1 MDSPQICNFVL
12 INKHVMEEANLV
24 KDLALILISAGV
36 FTIISKAL
44 KQPLILGYIVAGF
57 LVGPH
62 MGLFPTVTSTAE
74 VKEWSDI
81 GIIFLLFALGL
92 EFSFKKLLKV
102 GSSALITAMT
112 QCVGMFILGFLVG
125 EAIGWSNMESI
136 FLGGM
141 LSMSSTTIIIKAYDD
156 LGYKERPFAPLVFG
170 ALVFEDL
177 IAVVLMVLL
186 STMAVSNKFAGGE
199 MLMGLGKLVFF
210 LILWF
215 LVGIYMIPTI
225 LKKAHKYLNDE
236 ILLLVSLGLCFVMV
250 SLASLAG
257 FSEAL
262 GAFVMGSILA
272 ETLESEHIMHLT
284 KGIKDLFGAI
294 FFVSVGMMVDPHI
307 IATNWG
313 TILVLTI
320 TVMVGILFFSTSG
333 AVLAGQGLDNAVHAG
348 FSLAQLGEFSFII
361 AGLGVSLG
369 VMRDFIY
376 PVIITV
382 SVITTF
388 TTPYMI
394 KAGTPAYEYLIKKL
408 PEQFVLKINSFS
420 SQERHN
426 SAAAQNEWKRLI
438 KELALRV
445 LLYGVIL
452 IAIDLGSHI
461 FLDKYIISRLDGL
474 TPFVRNLI
482 SVVVTLVVMSPFL
495 VGIAISGNDINRSSI
510 KLIKA
515 KQANI
520 WPVISL
526 ALLRILIAMGF
537 VLSVIATH
545 FHLAFWTFLLILA
558 SGVAFFFIGRRS
570 ISKFTIVED
579 RFMANLN
586 EKEQQQRR
594 MAPVTSKVSDKMSR
608 YNVKTDML
616 TISPDSLYAG
626 KQLRDLP
633 FRHKSGV
640 NIVKIVRGSRTIMIP
655 TGTEM
660 VFPYDKLLAVGTK
673 EQLAEFR
680 KDMNENVYVQE
691 PDAET
696 LAPREF
702 QLDSITLKEDSWL
715 TGKTLLETD
724 MRSYGCMVISVVS
737 DGQVTTNPK
746 PDYRFKAG
754 DTVWLAGEKSACEWW
769 D

>member
-1 MDSPQICNFVL
+1 
-12 INKHVMEEANLV
+12 MEEANLV

-44 KQPLILGYIVAGF
+44 KQPLILGYIIAGF

-92 EFSFKKLLKV
+92 EFSFKKLIKV

-112 QCVGMFILGFLVG
+112 QCVGMFIIGFVVG
-125 EAIGWSNMESI
+125 EALGWSNMESI

-156 LGYKERPFAPLVFG
+156 LGYMDRPFAPLVFG

-215 LVGIYMIPTI
+215 LVGIYLIPTL
-225 LKKAHKYLNDE
+225 LKRAHKYLNDE
-236 ILLLVSLGLCFVMV
+236 ILLLVSIGLCFVMV
-250 SLASLAG
+250 TLASLAG
-257 FSEAL
+257 FSAAL

-272 ETLESEHIMHLT
+272 ETLESEHITHLV

-294 FFVSVGMMVDPHI
+294 FFVSVGMMVDPQV
-307 IATNWG
+307 IAEHWG
-313 TILVLTI
+313 TILVLTV
-320 TVMVGILFFSTSG
+320 TVMIGILFFSTSG

-369 VMRDFIY
+369 VMCDFIY

-394 KAGTPAYEYLIKKL
+394 KAGTPAYKYLLQKL
-408 PEQFVLKINSFS
+408 PEQFLIKINSFS
-420 SQERHN
+420 GERDN
-426 SAAAQNEWKRLI
+426 SVAAQNEWKKLL
-438 KELALRV
+438 KELALRM
-445 LLYGVIL
+445 LLYGVVL
-452 IAIDLGSHI
+452 IALNLGSHM
-461 FLDKYIISRLDGL
+461 FLDKFLNSRLDSL

-482 SVVVTLVVMSPFL
+482 SVVATLVVMSPFL
-495 VGIAISGNDINRSSI
+495 VGFALSGEQINRSSI
-510 KLIKA
+510 KLIKT
-515 KQANI
+515 KRSNV

-526 ALLRILIAMGF
+526 ALLRILISMGF
-537 VLSVIATH
+537 VISVIVSH
-545 FHLAFWTFLLILA
+545 FNLAFWTILLIFI

-586 EKEQQQRR
+586 EKERQQRK
-594 MAPVTSKVSDKMSR
+594 MAPVTSSVTDKMAR
-608 YNVKTDML
+608 YNVKTDMI
-616 TISPDSLYAG
+616 TISADSLYAG
-626 KQLRDLP
+626 KCLSELP

-655 TGTEM
+655 TGNEV

-673 EQLAEFR
+673 EQIAEFR
-680 KDMNENVYVQE
+680 KDMAENVYVADAQT
-691 PDAET
+691 AET

-702 QLDSITLKEDSWL
+702 QLESVTLKENSWL
-715 TGKTLLETD
+715 TGKTLRETD

-737 DGQVTTNPK
+737 EGQVTTNPK

>member
-1 MDSPQICNFVL
+1 
-12 INKHVMEEANLV
+12 MEEANLV

-92 EFSFKKLLKV
+92 EFSFKKLIKV
-102 GSSALITAMT
+102 GSSALITAIT

-156 LGYKERPFAPLVFG
+156 LGYKDRPFAPLVFG

-199 MLMGLGKLVFF
+199 MLMGLAKLVFF

-250 SLASLAG
+250 SLASVAG

-294 FFVSVGMMVDPHI
+294 FFVSVGMMVDPHV
-307 IATNWG
+307 IAEHWG

-320 TVMVGILFFSTSG
+320 TVMAGILFFSTSG

-394 KAGTPAYEYLIKKL
+394 KAGTPAYQYLIRKL
-408 PEQFVLKINSFS
+408 PEQFVARINSFS
-420 SQERHN
+420 SLERN
-426 SAAAQNEWKRLI
+426 NTAAAQNEWKRLI
-438 KELALRV
+438 KEVSLRV

-452 IAIDLGSHI
+452 IAIDLGSHL
-461 FLDKYIISRLDGL
+461 FLDKIIISRLDGF

-482 SVVVTLVVMSPFL
+482 SVVITLVVMSPFL
-495 VGIAISGNDINRSSI
+495 VGIAISGDEINRSSI

-515 KQANI
+515 RQANV

-545 FHLAFWTFLLILA
+545 FNLAFWTFLLILI

-594 MAPVTSKVSDKMSR
+594 MAPVTSSVSDKMSR
-608 YNVKTDML
+608 YNVKTDMI
-616 TISPDSLYAG
+616 TISADSLYAG
-626 KQLRDLP
+626 KMLKDLP

-640 NIVKIVRGSRTIMIP
+640 NIVKIIRGSRSIMIP
-655 TGTEM
+655 KGDEV
-660 VFPYDKLLAVGTK
+660 VFPFDKLLAVGTK

-680 KDMNENVYVQE
+680 KDMAENVYVPE
-691 PDAET
+691 EADAET
-696 LAPREF
+696 LAPRQFE
-702 QLDSITLKEDSWL
+702 LESITLKEDSWL
-715 TGKTLLETD
+715 TGKTLRETD

-746 PDYRFKAG
+746 PDYRFKEG
-754 DTVWLAGEKSACEWW
+754 DIVWLAGEKSACDWW
-769 D
+769 A

>member
-1 MDSPQICNFVL
+1 
-12 INKHVMEEANLV
+12 MEEANLV

-156 LGYKERPFAPLVFG
+156 LGYKDRPFAPLVFG

-199 MLMGLGKLVFF
+199 MLMGLAKLVFF

-215 LVGIYMIPTI
+215 LIGIYMIPTI

-272 ETLESEHIMHLT
+272 ETLESEHIMDLT

-294 FFVSVGMMVDPHI
+294 FFVSVGMMVDPHV
-307 IATNWG
+307 IAEHWG

-320 TVMVGILFFSTSG
+320 TVMLGILFCSTSG

-394 KAGTPAYEYLIKKL
+394 KAGTPAYEYLLKKL
-408 PEQFVLKINSFS
+408 PEQFVAKINSFS
-420 SQERHN
+420 SQERN
-426 SAAAQNEWKRLI
+426 NTAAAQNEWKRLI
-438 KELALRV
+438 KQLALRV

-452 IAIDLGSHI
+452 IAIDLGSHL
-461 FLDKYIISRLDGL
+461 FLDKVIISRLDGL
-474 TPFVRNLI
+474 SPFVRNLI
-482 SVVVTLVVMSPFL
+482 SVIVTLVVMSPFL
-495 VGIAISGNDINRSSI
+495 VGIAISGDEINRSSI

-515 KQANI
+515 RQANV

-545 FHLAFWTFLLILA
+545 FNLAFWTFFLILI

-680 KDMNENVYVQE
+680 KDMNENVFVQE
-691 PDAET
+691 PAADA

-737 DGQVTTNPK
+737 DGQITTNPK
-746 PDYRFKAG
+746 PDYRFRAG
-754 DTVWLAGEKSACEWW
+754 DIVWLAGEKSACEWW

>member
-1 MDSPQICNFVL
+1 MS
-12 INKHVMEEANLV
+12 EEANLL

-44 KQPLILGYIVAGF
+44 KQPLILGYILAGF

-74 VKEWSDI
+74 VSEWSEI

-112 QCVGMFILGFLVG
+112 QCVGMFILGFMVG

-156 LGYKERPFAPLVFG
+156 LGLKEKPFAPLVFG

-186 STMAVSNKFAGGE
+186 STLAVSNKFAGGE
-199 MLMGLGKLVFF
+199 MLMGLIKLVFF

-215 LVGIYMIPTI
+215 LVGIYLIPTL
-225 LKKAHKYLNDE
+225 LKRAQKYLNDE
-236 ILLLVSLGLCFVMV
+236 ILLLVSIGLCFVMV
-250 SLASLAG
+250 TLATLAG
-257 FSEAL
+257 FSAAL

-272 ETLESEHIMHLT
+272 ETLESEHIMQLV
-284 KGIKDLFGAI
+284 KGIKDMFGAI
-294 FFVSVGMMVDPHI
+294 FFVSVGMMVDPNV
-307 IATNWG
+307 IAEYWG

-394 KAGTPAYEYLIKKL
+394 KAGTPAFHFLLKKL
-408 PEQFVLKINSFS
+408 PSQFVEKINSFS
-420 SQERHN
+420 AQDRDN
-426 SAAAQNEWKRLI
+426 TAAEQNEWKRLI
-438 KELALRV
+438 KELALRM
-445 LLYGVIL
+445 LLYGVVL
-452 IAIDLGSHI
+452 IALNLGSHL
-461 FLDKYIISRLDGL
+461 FLDKFLNSRLDSL
-474 TPFVRNLI
+474 SPFVRNII
-482 SVVVTLVVMSPFL
+482 SVVVTIVLMSPFL
-495 VGIAISGNDINRSSI
+495 VGFALSGEQISKSSI
-510 KLIKA
+510 KLIKE
-515 KQANI
+515 KRSNL

-537 VLSVIATH
+537 VISVIASH
-545 FHLAFWTFLLILA
+545 FNLAFWTILLIFI

-586 EKEQQQRR
+586 EKEQHQRR
-594 MAPVTSKVSDKMSR
+594 LAPVTSSVTDKMSR

-626 KQLRDLP
+626 KPLKELP

-655 TGTEM
+655 TGSEM

-680 KDMNENVYVQE
+680 KDMAEDVYVPE
-691 PDAET
+691 KTAADA

-702 QLDSITLKEDSWL
+702 QLESITLKDDSWL
-715 TGKTLLETD
+715 TGKTLREAD

-737 DGQVTTNPK
+737 DGQITTNPT
-746 PDYRFKAG
+746 PDYRFKSG
-754 DTVWLAGEKSACEWW
+754 DLVWLAGEKSACEWW

>member
-1 MDSPQICNFVL
+1 
-12 INKHVMEEANLV
+12 MEEANLV

-62 MGLFPTVTSTAE
+62 MGLFPTVTSTVQ

-92 EFSFKKLLKV
+92 EFSFKKLIKV

-112 QCVGMFILGFLVG
+112 QCLGMFILGFLVG

-156 LGYKERPFAPLVFG
+156 LGYKDRPFAPLVFG

-199 MLMGLGKLVFF
+199 MLMGLAKLVFF

-236 ILLLVSLGLCFVMV
+236 ILLLVSLGLCFAMV

-294 FFVSVGMMVDPHI
+294 FFVSVGMMVDPHV
-307 IATNWG
+307 IAEHWG

-320 TVMVGILFFSTSG
+320 TVMAGILFFSTSG

-394 KAGTPAYEYLIKKL
+394 KAGTPAYQYLIRKL
-408 PEQFVLKINSFS
+408 PEQFVARINSFS
-420 SQERHN
+420 SLERN
-426 SAAAQNEWKRLI
+426 NTAAAQNEWKRLI
-438 KELALRV
+438 KEVSLRV

-452 IAIDLGSHI
+452 IAIDLGSHL
-461 FLDKYIISRLDGL
+461 FLDKVIISRLDGF

-482 SVVVTLVVMSPFL
+482 SVVITLVVMSPFL
-495 VGIAISGNDINRSSI
+495 VGIAISGDEINRSSI

-515 KQANI
+515 RQANV

-545 FHLAFWTFLLILA
+545 FNLAFWTFLLILI

-594 MAPVTSKVSDKMSR
+594 MAPVTSSVSDKMSR
-608 YNVKTDML
+608 YNVKTDMI
-616 TISPDSLYAG
+616 TISADSLYAG
-626 KQLRDLP
+626 KMLKDLP

-640 NIVKIVRGSRTIMIP
+640 NIVKIIRGSRSIMIP
-655 TGTEM
+655 KGDEV
-660 VFPYDKLLAVGTK
+660 VFPFDKLLAVGTK

-680 KDMNENVYVQE
+680 KDMADNVYVPAE
-691 PDAET
+691 ADADT
-696 LAPREF
+696 LAPRQFE
-702 QLDSITLKEDSWL
+702 LESITLKEDSWL
-715 TGKTLLETD
+715 TGKTLRETD

-746 PDYRFKAG
+746 PDYRFKEG
-754 DTVWLAGEKSACEWW
+754 DVVWLAGEKSACEWW
-769 D
+769 A

>member
-1 MDSPQICNFVL
+1 MQINYL
-12 INKHVMEEANLV
+12 KMTEEANLV

-156 LGYKERPFAPLVFG
+156 LGYKDRPFAPLVFG

-215 LVGIYMIPTI
+215 LVGIYMIPTL

-284 KGIKDLFGAI
+284 QGIKDLFGAI
-294 FFVSVGMMVDPHI
+294 FFVSVGMMVDPHV
-307 IATNWG
+307 IAEHWG

-320 TVMVGILFFSTSG
+320 TVMLGILFCSTSG

-394 KAGTPAYEYLIKKL
+394 KAGTPAYQFLLKKL
-408 PEQFVLKINSFS
+408 PEQFVTRINSFS
-420 SQERHN
+420 SQERN
-426 SAAAQNEWKRLI
+426 NTAAAQNEWKRLI
-438 KELALRV
+438 KQLALRV

-452 IAIDLGSHI
+452 IAIDLGSHL
-461 FLDKYIISRLDGL
+461 FLDKYIINRLESVA
-474 TPFVRNLI
+474 PFVRNLI
-482 SVVVTLVVMSPFL
+482 SVVITLVVMSPFL
-495 VGIAISGNDINRSSI
+495 VGIAISGNEINRSSI

-515 KQANI
+515 RQANV

-545 FHLAFWTFLLILA
+545 FHLAFWTFLLILV

-594 MAPVTSKVSDKMSR
+594 MAPVTSKVSDKMAR
-608 YNVKTDML
+608 YNVKTDMI

-626 KQLRDLP
+626 KPLRELP
-633 FRHKSGV
+633 FRHKTGV

-655 TGTEM
+655 TGDE
-660 VFPYDKLLAVGTK
+660 VIFPFDKLLAVGTK
-673 EQLAEFR
+673 DQLTEFR
-680 KDMNENVYVQE
+680 KDMTENIFV
-691 PDAET
+691 PDDSAAET

-715 TGKTLLETD
+715 TGKTLVETD
-724 MRSYGCMVISVVS
+724 MRSCGCMVISVVS

-754 DTVWLAGEKSACEWW
+754 DIVWLAGEKSACEWW

>member
-1 MDSPQICNFVL
+1 MT
-12 INKHVMEEANLV
+12 EEANLV
-24 KDLALILISAGV
+24 KDLALILISAGI

-62 MGLFPTVTSTAE
+62 MGLFPTVTSTTT
-74 VKEWSDI
+74 VDQWSEI

-112 QCVGMFILGFLVG
+112 QCLGMFILGFLVG

-156 LGYKERPFAPLVFG
+156 LGMKERPFAPLVFG

-199 MLMGLGKLVFF
+199 MLMGLAKLVFF

-236 ILLLVSLGLCFVMV
+236 ILLVVSIGLCFVMV
-250 SLASLAG
+250 TLASLAG
-257 FSEAL
+257 FSAAL

-272 ETLESEHIMHLT
+272 ETLESEHIMNLV

-294 FFVSVGMMVDPHI
+294 FFVSVGMMVDPQVI
-307 IATNWG
+307 VLNWG

-369 VMRDFIY
+369 VMRGFIY

-394 KAGTPAYEYLIKKL
+394 KAGTPAYHWLMKKL
-408 PEQFVLKINSFS
+408 PPRFLERINSFAG
-420 SQERHN
+420 QEREN
-426 SAAAQNEWKRLI
+426 SAAAQNEWKHLI
-438 KELALRV
+438 RELSLRV

-452 IAIDLGSHI
+452 VAINMGEHL
-461 FLDKYIISRLDGL
+461 FLDKLLNERFDAF
-474 TPFVRNLI
+474 TPFARNII
-482 SVVVTLVVMSPFL
+482 SVVVTIIVMSPFL
-495 VGIAISGNDINRSSI
+495 VGIAVSGNDINRSSL
-510 KLIKA
+510 KLIRA
-515 KQANI
+515 KQSNI

-537 VLSVIATH
+537 VVSVIASH
-545 FHLAFWTFLLILA
+545 FNLAFWTILLILV
-558 SGVAFFFIGRRS
+558 SGVVFVSIGRRS
-570 ISKFTIVED
+570 ISKFTVVED

-586 EKEQQQRR
+586 EKEQRQRR
-594 MAPVTSKVSDKMSR
+594 MTPVTSSVSDKMSR
-608 YNVKTDML
+608 YNVKTDMI
-616 TISPDSLYAG
+616 TISADSLYAG
-626 KQLRDLP
+626 KKLRELP

-640 NIVKIVRGSRTIMIP
+640 NIVKILRGSRSIMIP
-655 TGTEM
+655 AGDEV
-660 VFPYDKLLAVGTK
+660 VFPFDKLLAVGTRD
-673 EQLAEFR
+673 QLQEFR
-680 KDMNENVYVQE
+680 KDMAENIFVPEQS
-691 PDAET
+691 DA

-702 QLDSITLKEDSWL
+702 ELESITLKDDSWL

-737 DGQVTTNPK
+737 EGQVTTNPR
-746 PDYRFKAG
+746 PDYRFKSG

>member
-1 MDSPQICNFVL
+1 
-12 INKHVMEEANLV
+12 MEEANLV

-62 MGLFPTVTSTAE
+62 MGLFPTVSSTAE

-156 LGYKERPFAPLVFG
+156 LGYKDRPFAPLVFG

-294 FFVSVGMMVDPHI
+294 FFVSVGMMVDPHV
-307 IATNWG
+307 IAEHWG
-313 TILVLTI
+313 TILLLTI
-320 TVMVGILFFSTSG
+320 TVMLGILFCSTSG

-394 KAGTPAYEYLIKKL
+394 KAGTPAYQFLLKKL
-408 PEQFVLKINSFS
+408 PEQFVAKINSFS
-420 SQERHN
+420 SQERNN

-438 KELALRV
+438 KQLSLRV

-452 IAIDLGSHI
+452 IAIDLGSHL
-461 FLDKYIISRLDGL
+461 FLDNYIINRLDSF

-482 SVVVTLVVMSPFL
+482 SVVITLAVMSPFL
-495 VGIAISGNDINRSSI
+495 VGMAISGDEINRSSI

-515 KQANI
+515 RQSNV

-537 VLSVIATH
+537 VVSVIATH
-545 FHLAFWTFLLILA
+545 FDLAFWTILLIIV

-594 MAPVTSKVSDKMSR
+594 MAPVTSKVSDKMAR
-608 YNVKTDML
+608 YNVKTDMI
-616 TISPDSLYAG
+616 TISADSLYAG
-626 KQLRDLP
+626 KMLRDLP

-655 TGTEM
+655 TGTEV

-680 KDMNENVYVQE
+680 KDMNENIYVQE
-691 PDAET
+691 PAADA

-754 DTVWLAGEKSACEWW
+754 DIVWLAGEKSACEWW

>member
-1 MDSPQICNFVL
+1 MS
-12 INKHVMEEANLV
+12 EEANLL

-44 KQPLILGYIVAGF
+44 KQPLILGYILAGF

-74 VKEWSDI
+74 VSEWSEI

-112 QCVGMFILGFLVG
+112 QCVGMFILGFMVG

-156 LGYKERPFAPLVFG
+156 LGLKERPFAPLVFG

-186 STMAVSNKFAGGE
+186 STLAVSNKFAGGE
-199 MLMGLGKLVFF
+199 MFMGLVKLVFF

-215 LVGIYMIPTI
+215 LVGIYLIPTL
-225 LKKAHKYLNDE
+225 LKKAQKYLNDE
-236 ILLLVSLGLCFVMV
+236 ILLLVSIGLCFVMV
-250 SLASLAG
+250 TLATLAG
-257 FSEAL
+257 FSAAL

-272 ETLESEHIMHLT
+272 ETLESEHIMHLV
-284 KGIKDLFGAI
+284 KGIKDMFGAI
-294 FFVSVGMMVDPHI
+294 FFVSVGMMVNPNV
-307 IATNWG
+307 IAEYWG

-394 KAGTPAYEYLIKKL
+394 KAGTPAYHFLLKKL
-408 PEQFVLKINSFS
+408 PSQFVEKINSFS
-420 SQERHN
+420 AQDRDN
-426 SAAAQNEWKRLI
+426 TAAEQNEWKRLL
-438 KELALRV
+438 KELALRM
-445 LLYGVIL
+445 LLYGVVL
-452 IAIDLGSHI
+452 IALNLGSHL
-461 FLDKYIISRLDGL
+461 FLDKFLNNRLDSL
-474 TPFVRNLI
+474 TPFVRNII
-482 SVVVTLVVMSPFL
+482 SVVVTIVLMSPFL
-495 VGIAISGNDINRSSI
+495 VGFALSGDQISKSSI
-510 KLIKA
+510 KLIKE
-515 KQANI
+515 KRSNL

-537 VLSVIATH
+537 VISVIASH
-545 FHLAFWTFLLILA
+545 FNLAFWTILLIFI
-558 SGVAFFFIGRRS
+558 SGVVFFFVGRRS

-586 EKEQQQRR
+586 EKEQHQRK
-594 MAPVTSKVSDKMSR
+594 MAPVTSSVSDKMSR

-626 KQLRDLP
+626 KPLMELP

-655 TGTEM
+655 TGSEM

-680 KDMNENVYVQE
+680 KDMAEEVYV
-691 PDAET
+691 PDKTAADV

-702 QLDSITLKEDSWL
+702 QLESITLKDDSWL
-715 TGKTLLETD
+715 TGKTLRETD

-737 DGQVTTNPK
+737 DGQVTTNPT
-746 PDYRFKAG
+746 PDYRFKSG
-754 DTVWLAGEKSACEWW
+754 DLVWLAGEKSACEWW

>member
-1 MDSPQICNFVL
+1 
-12 INKHVMEEANLV
+12 MEEANLV

-62 MGLFPTVTSTAE
+62 MGLFPTVTSTVQ

-92 EFSFKKLLKV
+92 EFSFKKLIKV
-102 GSSALITAMT
+102 GSSALITAIT
-112 QCVGMFILGFLVG
+112 QCLGMFILGFLVG

-156 LGYKERPFAPLVFG
+156 LGYKDRPFAPLVFG

-199 MLMGLGKLVFF
+199 MLMGLAKLVFF

-215 LVGIYMIPTI
+215 LIGIYMIPTI
-225 LKKAHKYLNDE
+225 LKKAHNYLNDE

-294 FFVSVGMMVDPHI
+294 FFVSVGMMVDPHV
-307 IATNWG
+307 IAEHWG

-320 TVMVGILFFSTSG
+320 TVMTGILFFSTSG
-333 AVLAGQGLDNAVHAG
+333 AVLAGQGLENAVHAG

-394 KAGTPAYEYLIKKL
+394 KAGTPAYLYLIKKL
-408 PEQFVLKINSFS
+408 PAQFVNRINAFS
-420 SQERHN
+420 TQERQN

-438 KELALRV
+438 KEVALRV
-445 LLYGVIL
+445 LLYSVIL
-452 IAIDLGSHI
+452 IAIDLGSHL
-461 FLDKYIISRLDGL
+461 FLDKYIISRLDSL
-474 TPFVRNLI
+474 TPIVRNLI
-482 SVVVTLVVMSPFL
+482 SVVVTLAVMSPFL
-495 VGIAISGNDINRSSI
+495 VGIAISGKDINSSSI

-515 KQANI
+515 KQSNV

-526 ALLRILIAMGF
+526 VLLRNLIAMGF
-537 VLSVIATH
+537 VVSVIASH
-545 FHLAFWTFLLILA
+545 FNLAFWTILLIIV
-558 SGVAFFFIGRRS
+558 SGVAFFLIGRRS
-570 ISKFTIVED
+570 ISKFTVVED

-594 MAPVTSKVSDKMSR
+594 MTPVTSSVSDKMSR
-608 YNVKTDML
+608 YNVKTDMI
-616 TISPDSLYAG
+616 TISADSLYAG
-626 KQLRDLP
+626 KMLKDLP

-640 NIVKIVRGSRTIMIP
+640 NIVKIIRGSRSIMIP
-655 TGTEM
+655 KGEEM
-660 VFPYDKLLAVGTK
+660 VFPFDKLIAVGTK
-673 EQLAEFR
+673 EQLSEFR
-680 KDMNENVYVQE
+680 KDMTENVYV
-691 PDAET
+691 PDEKDTDT
-696 LAPREF
+696 LAPRAF

-715 TGKTLLETD
+715 TGKTLRETD

-746 PDYRFKAG
+746 PDYRFKEG
-754 DTVWLAGEKSACEWW
+754 DIVWLAGEKSACEWW

>member
-1 MDSPQICNFVL
+1 
-12 INKHVMEEANLV
+12 MEEANLV

-62 MGLFPTVTSTAE
+62 MGLFPTVTSTVQ

-92 EFSFKKLLKV
+92 EFSFKKLIKV

-112 QCVGMFILGFLVG
+112 QCLGMFILGFLVG

-156 LGYKERPFAPLVFG
+156 LGYKDRPFAPLVFG

-199 MLMGLGKLVFF
+199 MLMGLAKLVFF

-215 LVGIYMIPTI
+215 LIGIYMIPTI
-225 LKKAHKYLNDE
+225 LKKAHNYLNDE

-294 FFVSVGMMVDPHI
+294 FFVSVGMMVDPHV
-307 IATNWG
+307 IAEHWG

-320 TVMVGILFFSTSG
+320 TVMTGILFFSTSG
-333 AVLAGQGLDNAVHAG
+333 AVLAGQGLENAVHAG

-394 KAGTPAYEYLIKKL
+394 KAGTPAYLYLIKKL
-408 PEQFVLKINSFS
+408 PAQFVNRINAFS
-420 SQERHN
+420 TQERQN

-438 KELALRV
+438 KEVALRV
-445 LLYGVIL
+445 LLYSVIL
-452 IAIDLGSHI
+452 IAIDLGSHL
-461 FLDKYIISRLDGL
+461 FLDKYIISRLDSL
-474 TPFVRNLI
+474 TPIVRNLI
-482 SVVVTLVVMSPFL
+482 SVVVTLAVMSPFL
-495 VGIAISGNDINRSSI
+495 VGIAISGKDINSSSI

-515 KQANI
+515 KQSNV

-526 ALLRILIAMGF
+526 VLLRNLIAMGF
-537 VLSVIATH
+537 VVSVIASH
-545 FHLAFWTFLLILA
+545 FNLAFWTILLIIV
-558 SGVAFFFIGRRS
+558 SGVAFFLIGRRS
-570 ISKFTIVED
+570 ISKFTVVED

-594 MAPVTSKVSDKMSR
+594 MTPVTSSVSDKMSR
-608 YNVKTDML
+608 YNVKTDMI
-616 TISPDSLYAG
+616 TISADSLYAG
-626 KQLRDLP
+626 KMLKDLP

-640 NIVKIVRGSRTIMIP
+640 NIVKIIRGSRSIMIP
-655 TGTEM
+655 KGEEM
-660 VFPYDKLLAVGTK
+660 VFPFDKLIAVGTK
-673 EQLAEFR
+673 EQLSEFR
-680 KDMNENVYVQE
+680 KDMTESVYV
-691 PDAET
+691 PDEKDTDT
-696 LAPREF
+696 LAPRAF

-715 TGKTLLETD
+715 TGKTLRETD

-746 PDYRFKAG
+746 PDYRFKEG
-754 DTVWLAGEKSACEWW
+754 DIVWLAGEKSACDWW
-769 D
+769 A

>member
-1 MDSPQICNFVL
+1 
-12 INKHVMEEANLV
+12 MEEANLV

-62 MGLFPTVTSTAE
+62 MGLFPTVSSTAE

-156 LGYKERPFAPLVFG
+156 LGYKDRPFAPLVFG

-199 MLMGLGKLVFF
+199 MLMGLAKLVFF

-294 FFVSVGMMVDPHI
+294 FFVSVGMMVDPQV
-307 IATNWG
+307 IAGNWG

-320 TVMVGILFFSTSG
+320 TVMLGILFCSTSG

-408 PEQFVLKINSFS
+408 PEDFVKKINSFS
-420 SQERHN
+420 SQERN
-426 SAAAQNEWKRLI
+426 NTAAAQNEWKRLI
-438 KELALRV
+438 KQLALRV

-452 IAIDLGSHI
+452 IAIDLGSHL
-461 FLDKYIISRLDGL
+461 FLDKLIINRLESL
-474 TPFVRNLI
+474 SPFVRNLL
-482 SVVVTLVVMSPFL
+482 SVVITLVVMSPFL
-495 VGIAISGNDINRSSI
+495 VGIAISGNEINRSSI

-545 FHLAFWTFLLILA
+545 FHLAFWTFLLILVA
-558 SGVAFFFIGRRS
+558 GVAFFFIGRRS

-594 MAPVTSKVSDKMSR
+594 MAPVTSKVSDKMAR

-626 KQLRDLP
+626 KQLRELP

-680 KDMNENVYVQE
+680 KDMNENVSVQE
-691 PDAET
+691 PDAEA

-737 DGQVTTNPK
+737 DGQITTNPK
-746 PDYRFKAG
+746 PDYRFRAG
-754 DTVWLAGEKSACEWW
+754 DIVWLAGEKSACEWW

>member
-1 MDSPQICNFVL
+1 
-12 INKHVMEEANLV
+12 MEEANLV

-62 MGLFPTVTSTAE
+62 MGLFPTVTSTVQ

-92 EFSFKKLLKV
+92 EFSFKKLIKV

-112 QCVGMFILGFLVG
+112 QCLGMFILGFLVG

-156 LGYKERPFAPLVFG
+156 LGYKDRPFAPLVFG

-199 MLMGLGKLVFF
+199 MLMGLAKLVFF

-236 ILLLVSLGLCFVMV
+236 ILLLVSLGLCFAMV

-262 GAFVMGSILA
+262 GAFVMGSLLA

-294 FFVSVGMMVDPHI
+294 FFVSVGMMVDPHV
-307 IATNWG
+307 IAEHWG

-320 TVMVGILFFSTSG
+320 TVMAGILFFSTSG

-394 KAGTPAYEYLIKKL
+394 KAGTPAYQYLIKKL
-408 PEQFVLKINSFS
+408 PEQFVARINSFS
-420 SQERHN
+420 SLERN
-426 SAAAQNEWKRLI
+426 NTAAAQNEWKRLI
-438 KELALRV
+438 KEVSLRV

-452 IAIDLGSHI
+452 IAIDLGSHL
-461 FLDKYIISRLDGL
+461 FLDKVIISRLDGF

-482 SVVVTLVVMSPFL
+482 SVVITLVVMSPFL
-495 VGIAISGNDINRSSI
+495 VGIAISGDEINRSSI

-515 KQANI
+515 RQANV

-545 FHLAFWTFLLILA
+545 FNLAFWTFLLILI

-594 MAPVTSKVSDKMSR
+594 MAPVTSSVSDKMSR
-608 YNVKTDML
+608 YNVKTDMI
-616 TISPDSLYAG
+616 TISADSLYAG
-626 KQLRDLP
+626 KMLKDLP

-640 NIVKIVRGSRTIMIP
+640 NIVKIIRGSRSIMIP
-655 TGTEM
+655 KGDEV
-660 VFPYDKLLAVGTK
+660 VFPFDKLLAVGTK

-680 KDMNENVYVQE
+680 KDMADNVYVPAE
-691 PDAET
+691 ADADT
-696 LAPREF
+696 LAPRQFE
-702 QLDSITLKEDSWL
+702 LESITLKEDSWL
-715 TGKTLLETD
+715 TGKTLRETD

-746 PDYRFKAG
+746 PDYRFKEG
-754 DTVWLAGEKSACEWW
+754 DIVWLAGEKSACDWW
-769 D
+769 A

>member
-1 MDSPQICNFVL
+1 
-12 INKHVMEEANLV
+12 MEEANLV

-156 LGYKERPFAPLVFG
+156 LGYKDRPFAPLVFG

-199 MLMGLGKLVFF
+199 MLMGLAKLVFF

-272 ETLESEHIMHLT
+272 ETLESEHIMDLT

-294 FFVSVGMMVDPHI
+294 FFVSVGMMVDPHV
-307 IATNWG
+307 IAEHWG

-320 TVMVGILFFSTSG
+320 TVMLGILFCSTSG

-394 KAGTPAYEYLIKKL
+394 KAGTPAYQYLLKKL
-408 PEQFVLKINSFS
+408 PEQFVAKINSFS
-420 SQERHN
+420 SQERN
-426 SAAAQNEWKRLI
+426 NTAAAQNEWKRLI
-438 KELALRV
+438 KQLALRV

-452 IAIDLGSHI
+452 IAIDLGSHL
-461 FLDKYIISRLDGL
+461 FLDKVIISRLDGL
-474 TPFVRNLI
+474 SPFVRNLI
-482 SVVVTLVVMSPFL
+482 SVIVTLVVMSPFL
-495 VGIAISGNDINRSSI
+495 VGIAISGDEINRSSI

-515 KQANI
+515 RQANI

-545 FHLAFWTFLLILA
+545 FNLAFWTFFLILV

-680 KDMNENVYVQE
+680 KDMNENVFVQE
-691 PDAET
+691 PAADA

-754 DTVWLAGEKSACEWW
+754 DIVWLAGEKSACEWW

>member
-1 MDSPQICNFVL
+1 MS
-12 INKHVMEEANLV
+12 EEANLL

-44 KQPLILGYIVAGF
+44 KQPLILGYILAGF

-74 VKEWSDI
+74 VSEWSEI

-112 QCVGMFILGFLVG
+112 QCVGMFILGFMVG

-156 LGYKERPFAPLVFG
+156 LGLKEKPFAPLVFG

-186 STMAVSNKFAGGE
+186 STLAVSNKFAGGE
-199 MLMGLGKLVFF
+199 MLMGLIKLVFF

-215 LVGIYMIPTI
+215 LVGIYLIPTL
-225 LKKAHKYLNDE
+225 LKRAQKYLNDE
-236 ILLLVSLGLCFVMV
+236 ILLLVSIGLCFVMV
-250 SLASLAG
+250 TLATLAG
-257 FSEAL
+257 FSAAL

-272 ETLESEHIMHLT
+272 ETLESEHIMQLV
-284 KGIKDLFGAI
+284 KGIKDMFGAI
-294 FFVSVGMMVDPHI
+294 FFVSVGMMVDPNVI
-307 IATNWG
+307 VEYWG

-394 KAGTPAYEYLIKKL
+394 KAGTPAFHFLLKKL
-408 PEQFVLKINSFS
+408 PSQFVEKINSFS
-420 SQERHN
+420 AQDRDN
-426 SAAAQNEWKRLI
+426 TAAEQNEWKRLI
-438 KELALRV
+438 KELALRM
-445 LLYGVIL
+445 LLYGVVL
-452 IAIDLGSHI
+452 IALNLGSHL
-461 FLDKYIISRLDGL
+461 FLDKFLNNRLDSL

-482 SVVVTLVVMSPFL
+482 SVVVTIVLMSPFL
-495 VGIAISGNDINRSSI
+495 VGFALSGEQISKSSI
-510 KLIKA
+510 KLIKE
-515 KQANI
+515 KRSNL

-537 VLSVIATH
+537 VISVIASH
-545 FHLAFWTFLLILA
+545 FNLAFWTILLIFI

-586 EKEQQQRR
+586 EKEQHQRR
-594 MAPVTSKVSDKMSR
+594 LAPVTSSVTDKMSR

-626 KQLRDLP
+626 KPLKELP

-655 TGTEM
+655 TGSEM

-680 KDMNENVYVQE
+680 KDMAEDVYVPE
-691 PDAET
+691 KTAADA

-702 QLDSITLKEDSWL
+702 QLESITLKDDSWL
-715 TGKTLLETD
+715 TGKTLREAD

-737 DGQVTTNPK
+737 DGQITTNPT
-746 PDYRFKAG
+746 PDYRFKSG
-754 DTVWLAGEKSACEWW
+754 DLVWLAGEKSACEWW

>member
-1 MDSPQICNFVL
+1 
-12 INKHVMEEANLV
+12 MEEANLV

-156 LGYKERPFAPLVFG
+156 LGYKDRPFAPLVFG

-199 MLMGLGKLVFF
+199 MLMGLAKLVFF

-215 LVGIYMIPTI
+215 LIGIYMIPTI

-272 ETLESEHIMHLT
+272 ETLESEHIMDLT

-294 FFVSVGMMVDPHI
+294 FFVSVGMMVDPHV
-307 IATNWG
+307 IAEHWG
-313 TILVLTI
+313 TILILTI
-320 TVMVGILFFSTSG
+320 TVMLGILFCSTSG

-394 KAGTPAYEYLIKKL
+394 KAGTPVYEYLLKKL
-408 PEQFVLKINSFS
+408 PEQFVAKINSFS
-420 SQERHN
+420 SQERN
-426 SAAAQNEWKRLI
+426 NTAAAQNEWKRLI
-438 KELALRV
+438 KQLALRV

-452 IAIDLGSHI
+452 IAIDLGSHL
-461 FLDKYIISRLDGL
+461 FLDKVIISRLDGL
-474 TPFVRNLI
+474 SPFVRNLI

-495 VGIAISGNDINRSSI
+495 VGIAISGEEINRSSI

-515 KQANI
+515 RQANV

-545 FHLAFWTFLLILA
+545 FNLAFWTFFLILI

-680 KDMNENVYVQE
+680 KDMNDNVFVQE
-691 PDAET
+691 PAADA

-737 DGQVTTNPK
+737 EGQVTTNPK
-746 PDYRFKAG
+746 PEYRFKAG
-754 DTVWLAGEKSACEWW
+754 DIVWLAGEKSACEWW

>member
-1 MDSPQICNFVL
+1 
-12 INKHVMEEANLV
+12 MEEANLV

-92 EFSFKKLLKV
+92 EFSFKKLIKV

-112 QCVGMFILGFLVG
+112 QCLGMFILGFLVG

-156 LGYKERPFAPLVFG
+156 LGYKDRPFAPLVFG

-199 MLMGLGKLVFF
+199 MLMGLAKLVFF

-236 ILLLVSLGLCFVMV
+236 ILLLVSLGLCFAMV

-294 FFVSVGMMVDPHI
+294 FFVSVGMMVDPHV
-307 IATNWG
+307 IAEHWG

-320 TVMVGILFFSTSG
+320 TVMAGILFFSTSG

-394 KAGTPAYEYLIKKL
+394 KAGTPAYQYLIRKL
-408 PEQFVLKINSFS
+408 PEQFVARINSFS
-420 SQERHN
+420 SLERN
-426 SAAAQNEWKRLI
+426 NTAAAQNEWKRLI
-438 KELALRV
+438 KEVSLRV

-452 IAIDLGSHI
+452 IAIDLGSHL
-461 FLDKYIISRLDGL
+461 FLDKVIISRLDGF

-482 SVVVTLVVMSPFL
+482 SVVITLVVMSPFL
-495 VGIAISGNDINRSSI
+495 VGIAISGDEINRSSI

-515 KQANI
+515 RQANV

-545 FHLAFWTFLLILA
+545 FNLAFWTFLLILI

-594 MAPVTSKVSDKMSR
+594 MAPVTSSVSDKMSR
-608 YNVKTDML
+608 YNVKTDMI
-616 TISPDSLYAG
+616 TISADSLYAG
-626 KQLRDLP
+626 KMLKDLP

-640 NIVKIVRGSRTIMIP
+640 NIVKIIRGSRSIMIP
-655 TGTEM
+655 KGDEV
-660 VFPYDKLLAVGTK
+660 VFPFDKLLAVGTK

-680 KDMNENVYVQE
+680 KDMADNVYVPAE
-691 PDAET
+691 ADADT
-696 LAPREF
+696 LAPRQFE
-702 QLDSITLKEDSWL
+702 LESITLKEDSWL
-715 TGKTLLETD
+715 TGKTLRETD

-746 PDYRFKAG
+746 PDYRFKEG
-754 DTVWLAGEKSACEWW
+754 DVVWLAGEKSACDWW
-769 D
+769 A

>member
-1 MDSPQICNFVL
+1 
-12 INKHVMEEANLV
+12 MEEANLV

-92 EFSFKKLLKV
+92 EFSFKKLIKV
-102 GSSALITAMT
+102 GSSALITAIT
-112 QCVGMFILGFLVG
+112 PCVGMFILGFLVG

-156 LGYKERPFAPLVFG
+156 LGYKDRPFAPLVFG

-199 MLMGLGKLVFF
+199 MLMGLAKLVFF

-236 ILLLVSLGLCFVMV
+236 ILLLVSLGLCFAMV

-294 FFVSVGMMVDPHI
+294 FFVSVGMMVDPHV
-307 IATNWG
+307 IAEHWG

-320 TVMVGILFFSTSG
+320 TVMAGILFFSTSG

-394 KAGTPAYEYLIKKL
+394 KAGTPAYQYLIRKL
-408 PEQFVLKINSFS
+408 PEQFVARINSFS
-420 SQERHN
+420 SLERN
-426 SAAAQNEWKRLI
+426 NTAAAQNEWKRLI
-438 KELALRV
+438 KEVSLRV

-452 IAIDLGSHI
+452 IAIDLGSHL
-461 FLDKYIISRLDGL
+461 FLDKVIISRLDGF

-482 SVVVTLVVMSPFL
+482 SVVITLVVMSPFL
-495 VGIAISGNDINRSSI
+495 VGIAISGDEINRSSI

-515 KQANI
+515 RQANV

-545 FHLAFWTFLLILA
+545 FNLAFWTFLLILI

-594 MAPVTSKVSDKMSR
+594 MAPVTSSVSDKMSR
-608 YNVKTDML
+608 YNVKTDMI
-616 TISPDSLYAG
+616 TISADSLYAG
-626 KQLRDLP
+626 KMLKDLP

-640 NIVKIVRGSRTIMIP
+640 NIVKIIRGSRSIMIP
-655 TGTEM
+655 KGDEV
-660 VFPYDKLLAVGTK
+660 VFPFDKLLAVGTK

-680 KDMNENVYVQE
+680 KDMAENVYVPE
-691 PDAET
+691 EADAET
-696 LAPREF
+696 LAPRQFE
-702 QLDSITLKEDSWL
+702 LESITLKEDSWL
-715 TGKTLLETD
+715 TGKTLRETD

-746 PDYRFKAG
+746 PDYRFKEG
-754 DTVWLAGEKSACEWW
+754 DVVWLAGEKSACDWW
-769 D
+769 A

>member
-1 MDSPQICNFVL
+1 
-12 INKHVMEEANLV
+12 MEEANLV

-156 LGYKERPFAPLVFG
+156 LGYKDRPFAPLVFG

-199 MLMGLGKLVFF
+199 MLMGLAKLVFF

-272 ETLESEHIMHLT
+272 ETLESEHIMDLT

-294 FFVSVGMMVDPHI
+294 FFVSVGMMVDPHV
-307 IATNWG
+307 IAEHWG
-313 TILVLTI
+313 TILILTI
-320 TVMVGILFFSTSG
+320 TVMLGILFCSTSG

-394 KAGTPAYEYLIKKL
+394 KAGTPAYEYLLKKL
-408 PEQFVLKINSFS
+408 PEQFVAKINSFS
-420 SQERHN
+420 SQERN
-426 SAAAQNEWKRLI
+426 NTAAAQNEWKRLI
-438 KELALRV
+438 KQLALRV

-452 IAIDLGSHI
+452 IAIDLGSHL
-461 FLDKYIISRLDGL
+461 FLDKVIISRLDGL
-474 TPFVRNLI
+474 SPFVRNLI
-482 SVVVTLVVMSPFL
+482 SVIVTLVVMSPFL
-495 VGIAISGNDINRSSI
+495 VGIAISGDEINRSSI

-515 KQANI
+515 RQANV

-545 FHLAFWTFLLILA
+545 FNLAFWTFFLILI

-680 KDMNENVYVQE
+680 KDMNENVFVQE
-691 PDAET
+691 PAADA

-737 DGQVTTNPK
+737 DGQITTNPK
-746 PDYRFKAG
+746 PDYRFRAG
-754 DTVWLAGEKSACEWW
+754 DIVWLAGEKSACEWW

>member
-1 MDSPQICNFVL
+1 
-12 INKHVMEEANLV
+12 MEEANLV

-62 MGLFPTVTSTAE
+62 MGLFPTVSSTAE

-156 LGYKERPFAPLVFG
+156 LGYKDRPFAPLVFG

-199 MLMGLGKLVFF
+199 MLMGLAKLVFF

-215 LVGIYMIPTI
+215 LVGIYMIPTL

-294 FFVSVGMMVDPHI
+294 FFVSVGMMVDPQV
-307 IATNWG
+307 IAGHWG

-320 TVMVGILFFSTSG
+320 TVMLGILFCSTSG

-394 KAGTPAYEYLIKKL
+394 KAGTPAYQYLIKKL
-408 PEQFVLKINSFS
+408 PEDFLKKINSFS
-420 SQERHN
+420 SQDRDN
-426 SAAAQNEWKRLI
+426 TAAAQNEWRRLI

-452 IAIDLGSHI
+452 IAIDLGSHL
-461 FLDKYIISRLDGL
+461 FLDRYIINRLDGF

-482 SVVVTLVVMSPFL
+482 SVSVTLVVMSPFL
-495 VGIAISGNDINRSSI
+495 VGIAISGDQINRSSI
-510 KLIKA
+510 KLIKER
-515 KQANI
+515 QANI

-537 VLSVIATH
+537 VVSVIASH
-545 FHLAFWTFLLILA
+545 FHLAFWTLLLIIVF
-558 SGVAFFFIGRRS
+558 GVAFFFIGRRS

-594 MAPVTSKVSDKMSR
+594 MSPVTSKVTDKMSR
-608 YNVKTDML
+608 YNVKTDMI
-616 TISPDSLYAG
+616 TISADSLYAG
-626 KQLRDLP
+626 KMLRDLP
-633 FRHKSGV
+633 FRNKSGV

-655 TGTEM
+655 KGEEV

-680 KDMNENVYVQE
+680 KDMAENVYVQE
-691 PDAET
+691 TEADT

-737 DGQVTTNPK
+737 DGQITTNPK
-746 PDYRFKAG
+746 PDYRFRAG
-754 DTVWLAGEKSACEWW
+754 DIVWLAGEKSACEWW

>member
-1 MDSPQICNFVL
+1 MS
-12 INKHVMEEANLV
+12 EEANLV

-62 MGLFPTVTSTAE
+62 MGLFPTVTSTVQ

-92 EFSFKKLLKV
+92 EFSFKKLIKV
-102 GSSALITAMT
+102 GSSALITAIT
-112 QCVGMFILGFLVG
+112 QCLGMFILGFLVG

-156 LGYKERPFAPLVFG
+156 LGYKDKPFAPLVFG

-199 MLMGLGKLVFF
+199 MLIGLAKLAFF

-215 LVGIYMIPTI
+215 LVGIYMIPTL

-250 SLASLAG
+250 TLASLAG

-272 ETLESEHIMHLT
+272 ETLESEHIMQLT

-294 FFVSVGMMVDPHI
+294 FFVSVGMMVDPHV
-307 IATNWG
+307 IAEHWG

-320 TVMVGILFFSTSG
+320 TVMAGILFFSTSG
-333 AVLAGQGLDNAVHAG
+333 AILAGQGLDNAVHAG

-394 KAGTPAYEYLIKKL
+394 KAGTPAYQYLIRKL
-408 PEQFVLKINSFS
+408 PAQFVNKVNSFS
-420 SQERHN
+420 SQDRKN
-426 SAAAQNEWKRLI
+426 TAAAQNEWKRLI
-438 KELALRV
+438 RQLAVRV
-445 LLYGVIL
+445 LLYSVIL
-452 IAIDLGSHI
+452 IAIDLGSHL
-461 FLDKYIISRLDGL
+461 FLDKYIISRLDSL

-482 SVVVTLVVMSPFL
+482 SVLITIAVMSPFL
-495 VGIAISGNDINRSSI
+495 VGIAISGEDINRSSI

-515 KQANI
+515 RQANV

-537 VLSVIATH
+537 VVSVIASH
-545 FHLAFWTFLLILA
+545 FHLAFWTILLIIV

-570 ISKFTIVED
+570 ISKFTSVED

-586 EKEQQQRR
+586 EKEQRQRR
-594 MAPVTSKVSDKMSR
+594 MTPVTSSVSDKMSR
-608 YNVKTDML
+608 YNVKTDMI
-616 TISPDSLYAG
+616 TISADSLYAG
-626 KQLRDLP
+626 KMLKDLP

-640 NIVKIVRGSRTIMIP
+640 NIVKIIRGSRSIMIP
-655 TGTEM
+655 KGEEM
-660 VFPYDKLLAVGTK
+660 VFPYDKLIAVGTK

-680 KDMNENVYVQE
+680 KDMTDNVYVPE
-691 PDAET
+691 EKDAEA
-696 LAPREF
+696 LAPRAF

-715 TGKTLLETD
+715 TGKTLRETD

-746 PDYRFKAG
+746 PDYRFKEG
-754 DTVWLAGEKSACEWW
+754 DIVWLAGEKSACEWW

>member
-1 MDSPQICNFVL
+1 
-12 INKHVMEEANLV
+12 MEEANLV

-62 MGLFPTVTSTAE
+62 MGLFPTVTSTVQ

-92 EFSFKKLLKV
+92 EFSFKKLIKV

-112 QCVGMFILGFLVG
+112 QCLGMFILGFLVG

-156 LGYKERPFAPLVFG
+156 LGYKDRPFAPLVFG

-199 MLMGLGKLVFF
+199 MLMGLAKLVFF

-236 ILLLVSLGLCFVMV
+236 ILLLVSLGLCFAMV

-294 FFVSVGMMVDPHI
+294 FFVSVGMMVDPHV
-307 IATNWG
+307 IAEHWG

-320 TVMVGILFFSTSG
+320 TVMAGILFFSTSG

-394 KAGTPAYEYLIKKL
+394 KAGTPAYQYLIRKL
-408 PEQFVLKINSFS
+408 PEQFVARINSFS
-420 SQERHN
+420 SLERN
-426 SAAAQNEWKRLI
+426 NTAAAQNEWKRLI
-438 KELALRV
+438 KEVSLRV

-452 IAIDLGSHI
+452 IAIDLGSHL
-461 FLDKYIISRLDGL
+461 FLDKVIISRLDGF

-482 SVVVTLVVMSPFL
+482 SVVITLVVMSPFL
-495 VGIAISGNDINRSSI
+495 VGIAISGDEINRSSI

-515 KQANI
+515 RQANV

-545 FHLAFWTFLLILA
+545 FNLAFWTFLLILI

-594 MAPVTSKVSDKMSR
+594 MAPVTSSVSDKMSR
-608 YNVKTDML
+608 YNVKTDMI
-616 TISPDSLYAG
+616 TISADSLYAG
-626 KQLRDLP
+626 KMLKDLP

-640 NIVKIVRGSRTIMIP
+640 NIVKIIRGSRSIMIP
-655 TGTEM
+655 KGDEV
-660 VFPYDKLLAVGTK
+660 VFPFDKLLAVGTK

-680 KDMNENVYVQE
+680 KDMADNVYVPAE
-691 PDAET
+691 ADADT
-696 LAPREF
+696 LAPRQFE
-702 QLDSITLKEDSWL
+702 LESITLKEDSWL
-715 TGKTLLETD
+715 TGKTLRETD

-746 PDYRFKAG
+746 PDYRFKEG
-754 DTVWLAGEKSACEWW
+754 DIVWLAGEKSACDWW
-769 D
+769 A

>member
-1 MDSPQICNFVL
+1 
-12 INKHVMEEANLV
+12 MEEANLV

-62 MGLFPTVTSTAE
+62 MGLFPTVTSTVQ

-92 EFSFKKLLKV
+92 EFSFKKLIKV
-102 GSSALITAMT
+102 GGSALITAMT
-112 QCVGMFILGFLVG
+112 QCLGMFILGFLVG

-156 LGYKERPFAPLVFG
+156 LGYKDRPFAPLVFG

-199 MLMGLGKLVFF
+199 MLMGLAKLVFF

-250 SLASLAG
+250 SLASVAG

-294 FFVSVGMMVDPHI
+294 FFVSVGMMVDPHV
-307 IATNWG
+307 IAEHWG

-320 TVMVGILFFSTSG
+320 TVMAGILFFSTSG

-394 KAGTPAYEYLIKKL
+394 KAGTPAYQYLIKKL
-408 PEQFVLKINSFS
+408 PEPFVAKINSFS
-420 SQERHN
+420 SQERN
-426 SAAAQNEWKRLI
+426 NTAAAQNEWKRLI
-438 KELALRV
+438 KEVSLRV

-452 IAIDLGSHI
+452 IAIDLGSHL
-461 FLDKYIISRLDGL
+461 FLDKIIISRLDGF

-482 SVVVTLVVMSPFL
+482 SVVITLVVMSPFL
-495 VGIAISGNDINRSSI
+495 VGIAISGDEINRSSI

-515 KQANI
+515 RQANV

-545 FHLAFWTFLLILA
+545 FNLAFWTFLLILI

-594 MAPVTSKVSDKMSR
+594 MAPVTSSVSDKMSR
-608 YNVKTDML
+608 YNVKTDMI
-616 TISPDSLYAG
+616 TISADSLYAG
-626 KQLRDLP
+626 KMLKDLP

-640 NIVKIVRGSRTIMIP
+640 NIVKIIRGSRSIMIP
-655 TGTEM
+655 KGDEV
-660 VFPYDKLLAVGTK
+660 VFPFDKLLAVGTK

-680 KDMNENVYVQE
+680 KDMAENVYVPE
-691 PDAET
+691 EADAET
-696 LAPREF
+696 LAPRQFE
-702 QLDSITLKEDSWL
+702 LESITLKEDSWL
-715 TGKTLLETD
+715 TGKTLRETD

-746 PDYRFKAG
+746 PDYRFKEG
-754 DTVWLAGEKSACEWW
+754 DIVWLAGEKSACDWW
-769 D
+769 A

>member
-1 MDSPQICNFVL
+1 MS
-12 INKHVMEEANLV
+12 EEANLV

-36 FTIISKAL
+36 FTIISRAL

-62 MGLFPTVTSTAE
+62 MGLFPTVSSTAE

-92 EFSFKKLLKV
+92 EFSFKKLIKV

-156 LGYKERPFAPLVFG
+156 LGYKDRPFVPLVFG

-199 MLMGLGKLVFF
+199 MIMGLGKLVFF

-215 LVGIYMIPTI
+215 LVGIYMIPTL
-225 LKKAHKYLNDE
+225 LKKAQKFLNDE

-250 SLASLAG
+250 TLASLAG

-294 FFVSVGMMVDPHI
+294 FFVSVGMMVDPNV
-307 IATNWG
+307 IAEHWG

-320 TVMVGILFFSTSG
+320 TVMLGILFCSTSG
-333 AVLAGQGLDNAVHAG
+333 AILAGQGLDNAVHAG

-394 KAGTPAYEYLIKKL
+394 KAGTPAYQYLIKKL
-408 PEQFVLKINSFS
+408 PEQFLQKINSFS
-420 SQERHN
+420 AQEKET
-426 SAAAQNEWKRLI
+426 SAAAQNEWKKLI

-461 FLDKYIISRLDGL
+461 FLDKFLNSRLDSL
-474 TPFVRNLI
+474 TPFARNVI
-482 SVVVTLVVMSPFL
+482 SVVITLVVMSPFL

-510 KLIKA
+510 KLIKTR
-515 KQANI
+515 QSNV

-537 VLSVIATH
+537 VVSVIASH
-545 FHLAFWTFLLILA
+545 FNLAFWTILLIIV
-558 SGVAFFFIGRRS
+558 SGVIFFFIGRRS

-586 EKEQQQRR
+586 EKEQQERK
-594 MAPVTSKVSDKMSR
+594 MTPVTSSVSDKMSR
-608 YNVKTDML
+608 YNVKTEMI
-616 TISPDSLYAG
+616 TISADSIYAG
-626 KQLRDLP
+626 KMLRDLP

-640 NIVKIVRGSRTIMIP
+640 NIVKILRGSRSIMIP
-655 TGTEM
+655 RGEEM
-660 VFPYDKLLAVGTK
+660 IFPFDKLLAVGTR
-673 EQLAEFR
+673 EQLVEFR
-680 KDMNENVYVQE
+680 KDMTDSVYS
-691 PDAET
+691 PDGTDAGN
-696 LAPREF
+696 LAPRAFE
-702 QLDSITLKEDSWL
+702 LESITLKDDSWL
-715 TGKTLLETD
+715 TGKTLRETD

-754 DTVWLAGEKSACEWW
+754 DIVWLAGEKSACEWW

>member
-1 MDSPQICNFVL
+1 MTNER
-12 INKHVMEEANLV
+12 VMEEANLV

-44 KQPLILGYIVAGF
+44 KQPLILGYIIAGF

-62 MGLFPTVTSTAE
+62 MGLFPTVSSTAE

-156 LGYKERPFAPLVFG
+156 LGYKDRPFAPLVFG

-199 MLMGLGKLVFF
+199 MLMGLAKLVFF

-294 FFVSVGMMVDPHI
+294 FFVSVGMMVDPHV
-307 IATNWG
+307 IAEHWG
-313 TILVLTI
+313 TILLLTI
-320 TVMVGILFFSTSG
+320 TVMLGILFCSTSG

-394 KAGTPAYEYLIKKL
+394 KAGTPAYQYLLKKL
-408 PEQFVLKINSFS
+408 PEQFVAKINSFS
-420 SQERHN
+420 SQERNN

-438 KELALRV
+438 KQLSLRV

-452 IAIDLGSHI
+452 IAIDLGSHL
-461 FLDKYIISRLDGL
+461 FLDNYIINRLDSF

-482 SVVVTLVVMSPFL
+482 SVVITLAVMSPFL
-495 VGIAISGNDINRSSI
+495 VGMAISGDEINRSSI

-515 KQANI
+515 RQSNV

-537 VLSVIATH
+537 VVSVIATH
-545 FHLAFWTFLLILA
+545 FDLAFWTILLIIV

-594 MAPVTSKVSDKMSR
+594 LAPVTSKVSDKMAR
-608 YNVKTDML
+608 YNVKTDMI
-616 TISPDSLYAG
+616 TISADSLYAG
-626 KQLRDLP
+626 KMLRDLP

-655 TGTEM
+655 TGTEV

-680 KDMNENVYVQE
+680 KDMNENIYVQE
-691 PDAET
+691 PAADA

-754 DTVWLAGEKSACEWW
+754 DIVWLAGEKSACEWW

>member
-1 MDSPQICNFVL
+1 
-12 INKHVMEEANLV
+12 MEEANLV

-62 MGLFPTVTSTAE
+62 MGLFPTVSSTAD
-74 VKEWSDI
+74 VSEWSDI

-102 GSSALITAMT
+102 GSSALITAMA

-156 LGYKERPFAPLVFG
+156 LGMKERPFAPLVFG

-215 LVGIYMIPTI
+215 LVGIYLIPTL

-236 ILLLVSLGLCFVMV
+236 ILLLVSLGLCFAMV
-250 SLASLAG
+250 TLASLAG

-262 GAFVMGSILA
+262 GAFVMGSIMA
-272 ETLESEHIMHLT
+272 ETLESEHIMDLT

-294 FFVSVGMMVDPHI
+294 FFVSVGMMVDPTV
-307 IATNWG
+307 IAEHWG

-320 TVMVGILFFSTSG
+320 TVMTGILFFSTSG
-333 AVLAGQGLDNAVHAG
+333 AIVAGQGLDNAVHAG

-394 KAGTPAYEYLIKKL
+394 KAGTPAYQYLIKKL
-408 PEQFVLKINSFS
+408 PEQFVRRINSFS
-420 SQERHN
+420 SNERHN
-426 SAAAQNEWKRLI
+426 TAAAQNEWKKLI
-438 KELALRV
+438 KALSLRV

-452 IAIDLGSHI
+452 VAIDLGSHL
-461 FLDKYIISRLDGL
+461 FLDKLIINRVDGL

-495 VGIAISGNDINRSSI
+495 VGIAISGNAINRSSI
-510 KLIKA
+510 KLIRV

-537 VLSVIATH
+537 VVSVIASH
-545 FHLAFWTFLLILA
+545 FNLAFWTILLILA
-558 SGVAFFFIGRRS
+558 AGVAFFFIGRRS

-586 EKEQQQRR
+586 EKEQRQRR
-594 MAPVTSKVSDKMSR
+594 MAPVTSSVSDKMSR
-608 YNVKTDML
+608 YNVKTDMI
-616 TISPDSLYAG
+616 TISADSLYAG
-626 KQLRDLP
+626 KKLKDLP

-640 NIVKIVRGSRTIMIP
+640 NIVKIIRGSRSIMIP
-655 TGTEM
+655 TGDEM
-660 VFPYDKLLAVGTK
+660 IFPMDKLLAVGTK

-680 KDMNENVYVQE
+680 KDMVENVYV
-691 PDAET
+691 PDESDSDN
-696 LAPREF
+696 LAPRQFE
-702 QLDSITLKEDSWL
+702 LESITLKADSWL
-715 TGKTLLETD
+715 TGKSLSETD

-737 DGQVTTNPK
+737 DGQVTTNPR
-746 PDYRFKAG
+746 PDYRFKEG
-754 DTVWLAGEKSACEWW
+754 DIVWLAGEKSACEWW
-769 D
+769 A